1 MKRSTLLF
9 ASSIMFLIAGAIF
22 IFLAWFNYVE
32 GETPLSKQII
42 ARVVIW
48 SIPVL
53 VCLILGIIFKILES
67 KNKTKDENEE

>member
-9 ASSIMFLIAGAIF
+9 ASAVMFFIAGGIF

-48 SIPVL
+48 SMPVI
-53 VCLILGIIFKILES
+53 VCLILGIVFKVLE
-67 KNKTKDENEE
+67 KKKGNNDED

>member
-9 ASSIMFLIAGAIF
+9 ASAAMFFIAGGIF

-48 SIPVL
+48 SIPVI
-53 VCLILGIIFKILES
+53 VCLILAIIFKILE
-67 KNKTKDENEE
+67 NKKGNDDEE

>member
-9 ASSIMFLIAGAIF
+9 ASAAMFLVAGGIF
-22 IFLAWFNYVE
+22 IFLAWFNYVD

-42 ARVVIW
+42 ARVIIW

-53 VCLILGIIFKILES
+53 VCLILAIVFKVLEKKKGNS
-67 KNKTKDENEE
+67 DEE